1 MSPVRMMV
9 VFALIAL
16 LGLGLGLLAGENPR
30 PAPPKRLEISGIP
43 SLERPGQSM
52 APVADYFA
60 KLNPPPLPPPP
71 PPPPQP
77 DIGLIFRQRV
87 RAVTQDKRQFVLL
100 IEQAGRISRMRKG
113 EVFQDGWVIAAIDA
127 QQVELRKGA
136 IHRKVGLFVK
146 PQEFVS
152 EPRS

>member
-1 MSPVRMMV
+1 MSPLRMTI

-16 LGLGLGLLAGENPR
+16 LGLSIGLIANDDPK
-30 PAPPKRLEISGIP
+30 AVFPKRIEGLRMP
-43 SLERPGQSM
+43 SLERPGRSM

-77 DIGLIFRQRV
+77 DIGLIFRQQV
-87 RAVTQDKRQFVLL
+87 RAVTKDNGQSVLL
-100 IEQAGRISRMRKG
+100 IERLGRIGRVHKG